1 LRIVSKS
8 DLSRIPVD
16 SLFPCSHVELD
27 PLTFPE
33 PLDHDLLMRALGVTR
48 DGKEVDGEITVDQ
61 LGTRWTFTPANRGG
75 GGSYNL
81 LALDI
86 LEDVAGNQ
94 IGHAFEVD
102 NSEPVDKGPN
112 PQTITIPF
120 IVKSAERPWSRAKAN
135 CEPVPIVQRID
146 FRWTWGGPMSFLK
159 RLLGRD
165 EPPKPRVR
173 VCVECGMPVAEH
185 KDWCSILRGQ
195 IEMKRRSEEASELS

>member
-1 LRIVSKS
+1 MGRKWTAR
-8 DLSRIPVD
+8 SRSI
-16 SLFPCSHVELD
+16 SW
-27 PLTFPE
+27 
-33 PLDHDLLMRALGVTR
+33 RR
-48 DGKEVDGEITVDQ
+48 DG
-61 LGTRWTFTPANRGG
+61 RSRPAEPWRA
-75 GGSYNL
+75 GSYKL

-94 IGHAFEVD
+94 IGRAFEVD
-102 NSEPVDKGPN
+102 NFESVDKGPN
-112 PQTITIPF
+112 PADDHDSVHREVGQP
-120 IVKSAERPWSRAKAN
+120 RPSSRPSPKPTVN
-135 CEPVPIVQRID
+135 RFPSSNVLTFVGL
-146 FRWTWGGPMSFLK
+146 GGRPMSFLK